1 MREFLRKDRCALL
14 NGAPRDSRS
23 ETATAPGW
31 VADPEIAS
39 FPVSSLELRRAAEPH
54 QVSGVLIQ
62 SDTPTTP
69 TLAVGFVGVR
79 AYVRANHGQAGRTD
93 RKGLCRVDIS
103 KRARRGAAER
113 RRAAKDR
120 FINRCVLR
128 RLFSRPH
135 LRVPGDRRWPVEC
148 P

>member
-14 NGAPRDSRS
+14 NGASWDSKS

-69 TLAVGFVGVR
+69 TLAVGLSVC
-79 AYVRANHGQAGRTD
+79 ALT
-93 RKGLCRVDIS
+93 
-103 KRARRGAAER
+103 
-113 RRAAKDR
+113 
-120 FINRCVLR
+120 
-128 RLFSRPH
+128 
-135 LRVPGDRRWPVEC
+135 
-148 P
+148 

>member
-14 NGAPRDSRS
+14 NGASWDSKS

-39 FPVSSLELRRAAEPH
+39 LPVSSLELRRAAEPH

-69 TLAVGFVGVR
+69 TLAVGLSVC
-79 AYVRANHGQAGRTD
+79 ALTQGQTADKLAAQTGRVCAVST
-93 RKGLCRVDIS
+93 
-103 KRARRGAAER
+103 
-113 RRAAKDR
+113 
-120 FINRCVLR
+120 F
-128 RLFSRPH
+128 P
-135 LRVPGDRRWPVEC
+135 
-148 P
+148 